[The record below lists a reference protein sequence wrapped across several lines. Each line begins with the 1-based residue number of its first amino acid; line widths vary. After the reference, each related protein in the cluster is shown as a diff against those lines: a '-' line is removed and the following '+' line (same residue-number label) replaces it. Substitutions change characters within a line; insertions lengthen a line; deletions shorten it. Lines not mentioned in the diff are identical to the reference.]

1 MTVICGEKMQK
12 NDKTPIFM
20 GLIRVAK
27 LPNFVIVN
35 VCGKMENEITPETV
49 SITKRELDVLRLL
62 AKGYTSTRIAEELG
76 ICQSTVMDYRKKLHM
91 KFKVNR
97 VGELVFKA
105 TELHL
110 I

>member
-1 MTVICGEKMQK
+1 
-12 NDKTPIFM
+12 M

-27 LPNFVIVN
+27 LSKFVIVN
-35 VCGKMENEITPETV
+35 ACGKMENELTPEKV
-49 SITKRELDVLRLL
+49 SLTKRELDVLRLL
-62 AKGYTSTRIAEELG
+62 AKGFTSSQIAGELG
-76 ICQSTVMDYRKKLHM
+76 IGQSTVMDYRKTLHM